1 VDSDVDP
8 AGIPHDDAPAAL
20 LHWRAVNEA
29 RRGHDF
35 AVDTEPFRL
44 SVFAA
49 AAQDVGSLPWIIAR
63 EGRVTWEREQATAS
77 G

>member
-1 VDSDVDP
+1 MTSRL
-8 AGIPHDDAPAAL
+8 IL
-20 LHWRAVNEA
+20 
-29 RRGHDF
+29 
-35 AVDTEPFRL
+35 EPFRL